1 MMTAVMTHV
10 VLALGVAAV
19 AALVVV
25 TLIAIA
31 IATSRGRQPAPKTIR
46 TPGIA
51 RARGTTAQRQE
62 GDQDGL
68 HLLNLE

>member
-25 TLIAIA
+25 ILIAIV
-31 IATSRGRQPAPKTIR
+31 TSRGRQPARTVR
-46 TPGIA
+46 TPGVA
-51 RARGTTAQRQE
+51 RTSGTRKSPPPETA
-62 GDQDGL
+62 GL
-68 HLLNLE
+68 HLLDLD